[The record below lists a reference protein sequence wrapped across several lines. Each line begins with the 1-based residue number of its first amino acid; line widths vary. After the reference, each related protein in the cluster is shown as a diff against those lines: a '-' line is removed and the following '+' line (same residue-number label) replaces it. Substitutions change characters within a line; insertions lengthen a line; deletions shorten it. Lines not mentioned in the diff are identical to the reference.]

1 VRIFKTLLFI
11 YLQPEI
17 MMKFFVPNSRNSLFR
32 GILTIALGNI
42 LLFVPGLTMQTVI
55 IIIGAMLVLSGLVT
69 LILSNRKKAGSVN
82 GFLSTQGIMTVLFGI
97 VFIASPSVMV
107 KVFVVFLGIILLILG
122 FFQLLGSLGT
132 LTRSAWGWI
141 YFLIALM
148 TFGSGI
154 FLLTDPFKSAEAILA
169 FLGAIL
175 ILNGLSDLFMAWK
188 VSRQPQT
195 YKGAPVQDITYEEV

>member
-1 VRIFKTLLFI
+1 
-11 YLQPEI
+11 

-32 GILTIALGNI
+32 GILTIALGCI

-55 IIIGAMLVLSGLVT
+55 IIIGTMLLLSGLVT
-69 LILSNRKKAGSVN
+69 LILSNRKKARSVN
-82 GFLSTQGIMTVLFGI
+82 GFWSAQGIMTILFGI

-122 FFQLLGSLGT
+122 FFQLLSSLGT
-132 LTRSAWGWI
+132 LIRSAWGWI

-169 FLGAIL
+169 FLGVIL
-175 ILNGLSDLFMAWK
+175 ILNGLSELFMAWK
-188 VSRQPQT
+188 VSHQPQT
-195 YKGAPVQDITYEEV
+195 YKGTPVEDVTYEEV